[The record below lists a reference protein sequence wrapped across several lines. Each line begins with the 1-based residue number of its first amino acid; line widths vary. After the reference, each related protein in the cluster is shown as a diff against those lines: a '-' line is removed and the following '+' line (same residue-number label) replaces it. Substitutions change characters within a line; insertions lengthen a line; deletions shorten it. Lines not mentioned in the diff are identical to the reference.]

1 MLAGRLQNGEVG
13 WRGRVEGGQ
22 MSGGCRQRKSCEG
35 FDGRVERGGG
45 VRDEGGEGGDPDTKL
60 SWSGYRDRD
69 GER

>member
-1 MLAGRLQNGEVG
+1 
-13 WRGRVEGGQ
+13 

-45 VRDEGGEGGDPDTKL
+45 VRDEGGEGGDPDTEL